1 MVTSDM
7 TSLDRGEA
15 ANHGLLDAFHLAAA
29 IERFYSG
36 STTPREAIDC
46 YEAEMRERTRRAVL
60 LSRQACRDAHSWD
73 QLNENSAILTKRSV
87 VGS

>member
-1 MVTSDM
+1 MIDLLT
-7 TSLDRGEA
+7 TLDRGEA

-29 IERFYSG
+29 IEKVYSD
-36 STTPREAIDC
+36 SETARHAIDS
-46 YEAEMRERTRRAVL
+46 YESEMRERTRRAVL